1 MQYNYNNINRF
12 LTKIEQKNNY
22 LRNDQKKPKQQ
33 PDNLKKSTVRTVK
46 PIKALVSLDEFEEHK
61 LMTKGWKCVQSE

>member
-33 PDNLKKSTVRTVK
+33 PDNLKKSTVRTDQG
-46 PIKALVSLDEFEEHK
+46 ISFTDEFEEHK

>member
-1 MQYNYNNINRF
+1 M
-12 LTKIEQKNNY
+12 
-22 LRNDQKKPKQQ
+22 RNDQKKPKQQ

-46 PIKALVSLDEFEEHK
+46 PIKALVSLDEFDEHK